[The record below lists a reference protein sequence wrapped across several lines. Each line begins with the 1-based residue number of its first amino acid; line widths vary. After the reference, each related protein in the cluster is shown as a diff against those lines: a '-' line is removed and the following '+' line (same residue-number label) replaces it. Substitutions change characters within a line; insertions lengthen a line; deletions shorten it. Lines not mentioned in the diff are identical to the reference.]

1 VFPAIVRSPE
11 VSELS
16 AYRLPFQITGSA
28 VGWLE
33 SGRTSATASTSL
45 DSSLVPQSI
54 VASGNRLAV
63 VIPCYNTSAA
73 VTDVI
78 RRTLTV
84 TDAVLA
90 VDDGSTDDTPEYLK
104 ASGARSL
111 RLEQNNGKGV
121 ALRAGIEEVL
131 KGSDGLLQG
140 DFDYVVTIDGD
151 GQHNP
156 ANIPRL
162 VECARRES
170 ADLVIGVRDVHQM
183 PPKSRFGNRVSR
195 MLFFLGTG
203 EYVSDTQSGF
213 RLMSVRLASTL
224 LGTVR
229 WKRYETE
236 AEILSQT
243 VALGF
248 RIATV
253 EIETIYFDRNRRTH
267 FDPFWDSMRVFTM
280 LGRYLLGSL
289 RGRRSLRTTPP
300 TASGRKGSPPE
311 PGAR

>member
-1 VFPAIVRSPE
+1 
-11 VSELS
+11 
-16 AYRLPFQITGSA
+16 
-28 VGWLE
+28 
-33 SGRTSATASTSL
+33 
-45 DSSLVPQSI
+45 VPSR
-54 VASGNRLAV
+54 NRVAV
-63 VIPCYNTSAA
+63 VIPCYNTSSA

-78 RRTLTV
+78 RKTLAV

-90 VDDGSTDDTPEYLK
+90 IDDGSTDDTPEHLK
-104 ASGARSL
+104 ASGVRSL
-111 RLEQNNGKGV
+111 RLEQNSGKGV

-131 KGSDGLLQG
+131 KGTGGVLHG

-156 ANIPRL
+156 ADIPRL
-162 VECARRES
+162 VECAGREQ
-170 ADLVIGVRDVHQM
+170 ADLVIGVRDVRQM

-203 EYVSDTQSGF
+203 EYVTDTQSGF

-224 LGTVR
+224 LGPVR
-229 WKRYETE
+229 WRRYETE

-243 VALGF
+243 IALGF

-267 FDPFWDSMRVFTM
+267 FDPFWDSMRVFTV

-289 RGRRSLRTTPP
+289 PGRRGLRAT
-300 TASGRKGSPPE
+300 GSPAGDRQGPPDE
-311 PGAR
+311 SHRGWVLPVHRILGYRLDSG

>member
-1 VFPAIVRSPE
+1 VAGIGTDIGNGVH
-11 VSELS
+11 
-16 AYRLPFQITGSA
+16 
-28 VGWLE
+28 
-33 SGRTSATASTSL
+33 SL
-45 DSSLVPQSI
+45 DSSLAPQST
-54 VASGNRLAV
+54 VASGNRVAV

-78 RRTLTV
+78 RKALAI

-90 VDDGSTDDTPEYLK
+90 VDDGSTDDTPEHLK

-111 RLEQNNGKGV
+111 RLEQNSGKGV

-131 KGSDGLLQG
+131 KGSDGLLHR
-140 DFDYVVTIDGD
+140 DFDYVITIDGD

-156 ANIPRL
+156 ADIPRL
-162 VECARRES
+162 VECAGRDQ
-170 ADLVIGVRDVHQM
+170 ADLVIGVRDVQQM

-203 EYVSDTQSGF
+203 EYVTDTQSGF

-229 WKRYETE
+229 WRRYETE

-243 VALGF
+243 IALGF

-267 FDPFWDSMRVFTM
+267 FDPFWDSMRVFTV

-289 RGRRSLRTTPP
+289 PGRRGLRAAPR
-300 TASGRKGSPPE
+300 AGSRNGSPTE
-311 PGAR
+311 PDAR